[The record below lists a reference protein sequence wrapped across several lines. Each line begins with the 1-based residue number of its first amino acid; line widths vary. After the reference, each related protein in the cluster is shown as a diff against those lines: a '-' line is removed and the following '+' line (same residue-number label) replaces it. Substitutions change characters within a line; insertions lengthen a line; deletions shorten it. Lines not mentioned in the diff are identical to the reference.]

1 MNKEDLKIVFLGREF
16 GQILKEKLEGAGFR
30 IVDPESP
37 ALPAGRQKVDLIV
50 VGFYGKILSKKILE
64 TPTYGALNVHPS
76 LLPKYR
82 GPAPV
87 QAAILNGETETGVT
101 IIRMDEQI
109 DHGPIIAVAN
119 FNIGDKRFT
128 TPELTKELWELGGD
142 LLVKTIPL
150 WIAGEIKLK
159 EQNHKDATYTKTFTK
174 EGGHIDWG
182 KPAEQLERQIRA
194 FTPWPGSFTFWQNK
208 RIEIIKGYPLS
219 LSAPGVP
226 CGQTFLCKENQLGV
240 QSGEGI
246 FVIEILKPEGKDA
259 MSIKAY
265 LNGHQ
270 EIIGAILS

>member
-1 MNKEDLKIVFLGREF
+1 MNKEDLKIVFFGREF

-30 IVDPESP
+30 IVDPKS
-37 ALPAGRQKVDLIV
+37 QKVDLIV

-119 FNIGDKRFT
+119 FKIGDKRFT

-142 LLVKTIPL
+142 LLIKTIPK
-150 WIAGEIKLK
+150 WIAGEIKPK
-159 EQNHKDATYTKTFTK
+159 EQKHESATYTKMIKK
-174 EGGHIDWG
+174 EDGHIDWSKG
-182 KPAEQLERQIRA
+182 AEQIERQIRA

-208 RIEIIKGYPLS
+208 RLEIIKGYPL
-219 LSAPGVP
+219 LVTIPQGP
-226 CGQTFLCKENQLGV
+226 ERGQTFLYKSGELGV
-240 QSGEGI
+240 QSGTGVFI
-246 FVIEILKPEGKDA
+246 IEILKPEGKNEIP
-259 MSIKAY
+259 IKEF
-265 LNGHQ
+265 LNGHK
-270 EIIGAILS
+270 EIIGATLS